1 MVSQAYEGREKEF
14 IPVKTAGISV
24 LVVVS
29 VAYDVLKAN
38 RQVVCGPH

>member
-14 IPVKTAGISV
+14 RLVKTAGISV
-24 LVVVS
+24 LVAVAG
-29 VAYDVLKAN
+29 AYDVLEAN

>member
-14 IPVKTAGISV
+14 SPVKIAGISV
-24 LVVVS
+24 LVVVA